1 MGARSFSRS
10 SRCALRA
17 GSPAKRTAAIRSAE
31 ARLALGLALIGACA
45 PASAAF
51 FQIAEQ
57 SASGIGNAFAGGA
70 AIAEDASTVWY
81 NPAGMTRFT
90 SPQFAVG
97 GSYIRPS
104 FTANVLSASTVVG
117 TPISGGGGDAG
128 VDAFV
133 PNLYAIVPVS
143 RRVSL
148 GAGVNAPFGLVTDYD
163 NSWAGRYYALR
174 SDIKAVNVN
183 FSGAFKFHDV
193 FSLGLGVNYQTL
205 DAELTQAVDFTTLCN
220 AGALLGI
227 GGAGACGGAGGFVH
241 PNNPNDGHAKVAAS
255 GDAWGYNAGVLSQL
269 GSTRLGLAYR
279 SQMKYKLTGE
289 FDVTAPANVPPALL
303 NDPNFRLVDSGASA
317 DVTLP
322 STLSL
327 SAYEDLGSGWALM
340 ADVTR
345 TYWSALPELRI
356 KFDSGQKDQVV
367 TLNLKD
373 VYRYSI
379 GATFK
384 PSDAWVLRAGVAL
397 DRSPVQSAAD
407 RTPRLP
413 DSDRRWLSVG
423 AGVRASQKVYFDLG
437 YTYIRLADSSVQKT
451 DGGVN
456 SENAFR
462 GNLSVN
468 YQGSVQIFSAQVRLA
483 F

>member
-1 MGARSFSRS
+1 MQA
-10 SRCALRA
+10 
-17 GSPAKRTAAIRSAE
+17 PEVIR
-31 ARLALGLALIGACA
+31 RALITALAVASA

-70 AIAEDASTVWY
+70 AVAEDASTVWY
-81 NPAGMTRFT
+81 NPAGMTRLAG
-90 SPQFAVG
+90 PQLVVG

-104 FTANVLSASTVVG
+104 FNANVLSASTVAG
-117 TPISGGGGDAG
+117 APISGGSGDAG
-128 VDAFV
+128 LNAFV
-133 PNLYAIVPVS
+133 PNLYATYPVS
-143 RRVSL
+143 RRL
-148 GAGVNAPFGLVTDYD
+148 AIGAAVNAPFGLATGYEDT
-163 NSWAGRYYALR
+163 WAGRYYALR

-183 FSGAFKFHDV
+183 LAAAFKLHDA
-193 FSLGLGVNYQTL
+193 FSVGLGVNHQNL

-227 GGAGACGGAGGFVH
+227 GGAGACGGPGGFSH
-241 PNNPNDGHAKVAAS
+241 PNNPNDGNAKVTAK
-255 GDAWGYNAGVLSQL
+255 GDAWGYNAGILSQL
-269 GSTRLGLAYR
+269 GSTRIGFAYR
-279 SQMKYKLTGE
+279 SQMKFKLDGS
-289 FDVTAPANVPPALL
+289 FDITAPANVPAALL
-303 NDPNFRLVDSGASA
+303 TDPNFRLVDSGASA

-322 STLSL
+322 STVSL
-327 SAYEDLGSGWALM
+327 SAVLQTKGPWAIM

-345 TYWSALPELRI
+345 TNWSSLPELRI

-373 VYRYSI
+373 VYRYSV
-379 GATFK
+379 GATYR
-384 PSDAWVLRAGVAL
+384 PSDSWVFRAGVAL
-397 DRSPVQSAAD
+397 DRSPVQSSAD

-413 DSDRRWLSVG
+413 DSDRRWLSLG
-423 AGVRASQKVYFDLG
+423 AGLRASESLGFDFA

-451 DGGVN
+451 DGGVT

-468 YQGSVQIFSAQVRLA
+468 YTGSVQIFSAQARWA

>member
-1 MGARSFSRS
+1 
-10 SRCALRA
+10 
-17 GSPAKRTAAIRSAE
+17 
-31 ARLALGLALIGACA
+31 
-45 PASAAF
+45 
-51 FQIAEQ
+51 
-57 SASGIGNAFAGGA
+57 
-70 AIAEDASTVWY
+70 VWY

-90 SPQFAVG
+90 GPQFAVG

-104 FTANVLSASTVVG
+104 FKADVLSASTVVG
-117 TPISGGGGDAG
+117 TAIAGGGGEAG
-128 VDAFV
+128 ADAFV
-133 PNLYAIVPVS
+133 PNLYAIVPIS
-143 RRVSL
+143 QRLSL
-148 GAGVNAPFGLVTDYD
+148 GAGINAPFGLVTDYP

-174 SDIKAVNVN
+174 SDIKTVNVN
-183 FSGAFKFHDV
+183 LAAAFKFHDA
-193 FSLGLGVNYQTL
+193 FSMGVGVNRQNL

-227 GGAGACGGAGGFVH
+227 GGAGACGGAGGFTH
-241 PNNPNDGHAKVAAS
+241 PNNPNDGNAKVTAK
-255 GDAWGYNAGVLSQL
+255 GDAWGYNAGILSRL
-269 GSTRLGLAYR
+269 GSTRLGVAYR
-279 SQMKYKLTGE
+279 SQMKYKLNGE
-289 FDVTAPANVPPALL
+289 FDITPGANVPPALL

-317 DVTLP
+317 EVTLP

-327 SAYEDLGSGWALM
+327 SAVLETKGPWAFM

-345 TYWSALPELRI
+345 TNWSALPELRI

-373 VYRYSI
+373 VYRYSA
-379 GATFK
+379 GVTYR
-384 PSDAWVLRAGVAL
+384 PSDSWVLRAGLAL
-397 DRSPVQSAAD
+397 DRSPVQTPVD

-413 DSDRRWLSVG
+413 DSDRRWLSLG
-423 AGVRASQKVYFDLG
+423 AGLQASKSVGFDFA

-468 YQGSVQIFSAQVRLA
+468 YTGSVQIFSAQVRWA